1 MQEQDKVPR
10 LSIRIF
16 FGQIFR
22 TLIWRESVTWE
33 VHVVIASWPRPYHQP
48 NRTTRHPDRENDD
61 EEDAGMVVRWR
72 GRWMRRLMLM
82 ACCSY

>member
-48 NRTTRHPDRENDD
+48 NRTTRHPDRESDD

-72 GRWMRRLMLM
+72 VRWGGEG
-82 ACCSY
+82 